1 MKVQILKKIIKEG
14 NTNGRDWKI
23 RSLFVKFDD
32 KEIYDKIIKRIVSD
46 GATEEQA
53 MKAVKE
59 NEYKDEIS
67 YVFYLNCSKFTFER
81 VEYFG
86 VIDAK
91 IVFPVNDK
99 GFINPKIVVEAGK
112 EQILSYE
119 EPKEFTP
126 EGEEITGWATKAP
139 EPLSEDKQD
148 VEVESNGDSAIQ
160 DLPDDYPEEP
170 KIGEQTTNDLPF

>member
-32 KEIYDKIIKRIVSD
+32 KELYDRIINKLVAD
-46 GATEEQA
+46 GADEDSA
-53 MKAVKE
+53 KKAVKE
-59 NEYKDEIS
+59 NEYKDVIS

-81 VEYFG
+81 VEKFG
-86 VIDAK
+86 IIDAK
-91 IVFPVNDK
+91 IVFPINEK
-99 GFINPKIVVEAGK
+99 GYINPRIVVKGGK
-112 EQILSYE
+112 EQVLSYE

-139 EPLSEDKQD
+139 EPISEDKQD
-148 VEVESNGDSAIQ
+148 FEVEGDGYSAIQ
-160 DLPDDYPEEP
+160 DLPYDYPVEP
-170 KIGEQTTNDLPF
+170 KVDTQTVDDLPF

>member
-81 VEYFG
+81 VENFG

-99 GFINPKIVVEAGK
+99 GYINPKIVVEAGK

-139 EPLSEDKQD
+139 EPIAEDKQD
-148 VEVESNGDSAIQ
+148 FEVEGDGNSQSNWLQSSNSPIPLIDT
-160 DLPDDYPEEP
+160 
-170 KIGEQTTNDLPF
+170 QTMDDLPF

>member
-32 KEIYDKIIKRIVSD
+32 KEIYDKIIKKIVSD

-59 NEYKDEIS
+59 NEYKEEIS

-81 VEYFG
+81 VENFG

-139 EPLSEDKQD
+139 EPLAEDKQD
-148 VEVESNGDSAIQ
+148 FEVESDGNSQ
-160 DLPDDYPEEP
+160 SNDYSSNSPIP
-170 KIGEQTTNDLPF
+170 LIDTQTIDEMPF

>member
-32 KEIYDKIIKRIVSD
+32 KDIYERIIKKIVSD
-46 GATEEQA
+46 GATEDQA

-59 NEYKDEIS
+59 NEYKEEIS

-81 VEYFG
+81 VEKFG

-91 IVFPVNDK
+91 ITFPINDK
-99 GFINPKIVVEAGK
+99 GYINPRIVVKDGK
-112 EQILSYE
+112 EQVLSYE
-119 EPKEFTP
+119 EPKEFSP

-139 EPLSEDKQD
+139 EPIAEDKQD
-148 VEVESNGDSAIQ
+148 IEVESNGYNAIQ
-160 DLPDDYPEEP
+160 DLPDDYPVEP
-170 KIGEQTTNDLPF
+170 KVDTQTVDDLPF